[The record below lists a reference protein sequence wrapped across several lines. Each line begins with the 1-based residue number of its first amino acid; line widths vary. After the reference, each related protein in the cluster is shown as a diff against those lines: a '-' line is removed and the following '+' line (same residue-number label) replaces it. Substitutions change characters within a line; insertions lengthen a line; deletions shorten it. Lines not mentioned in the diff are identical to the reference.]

1 MSFPPGTSIIN
12 REGKECGTVK
22 NAAKWAALWALLVL
36 LPAGCAGGE
45 ADSSQPRQLG
55 EEVSTAWFTFSVEE
69 ATCTQEY
76 QGYSAQQGETLVVV
90 ELSLRSRYDQAI
102 PMFDTDFQ
110 LSWQGME
117 PQDQRCMP
125 VEHYCQE
132 QLPTEYELQPRET
145 LDGVAVYEIPEEARD
160 LVLTFQEVFDDGT
173 QEGKLG
179 ETYTVDLSQ
188 AQ

>member
-1 MSFPPGTSIIN
+1 M
-12 REGKECGTVK
+12 K
-22 NAAKWAALWALLVL
+22 NAATRAALWALLVL
-36 LPAGCAGGE
+36 LPAGCTPGGT
-45 ADSSQPRQLG
+45 DSSQPHPLG
-55 EEVSTAWFTFSVEE
+55 EEISTAWFTFSVEE
-69 ATCTQEY
+69 ATRTQEY
-76 QGYSAQQGETLVVV
+76 QGYSAQQGESLVVV
-90 ELSLRSRYDQAI
+90 ELSLKSRYDQAI

-145 LDGVAVYEIPEEARD
+145 LEGVVVYEIPEEAQD

-179 ETYTVDLSQ
+179 ETYAVDLSQ
-188 AQ
+188 TQ

>member
-1 MSFPPGTSIIN
+1 MQKITPSGEGLLLSFPPGTSIIN

-55 EEVSTAWFTFSVEE
+55 EEISTAWFTFSVEE
-69 ATCTQEY
+69 AACTQEY

-102 PMFDTDFQ
+102 PMFDTDF
-110 LSWQGME
+110 
-117 PQDQRCMP
+117 
-125 VEHYCQE
+125 HYSMNINSGE
-132 QLPTEYELQPRET
+132 VHILLGPTKLLT
-145 LDGVAVYEIPEEARD
+145 NLFLGCFKIFSGVSY
-160 LVLTFQEVFDDGT
+160 
-173 QEGKLG
+173 
-179 ETYTVDLSQ
+179 
-188 AQ
+188 

>member
-1 MSFPPGTSIIN
+1 M
-12 REGKECGTVK
+12 K

-36 LPAGCAGGE
+36 LPAGCAGGGD
-45 ADSSQPRQLG
+45 DSSPIGQPG
-55 EEVSTAWFTFSVEE
+55 EEISTAWFAFSVEE
-69 ATCTQEY
+69 ATRTQQY
-76 QGYSAQQGETLVVV
+76 QGYTAQQGETLVVV
-90 ELSLRSRYDQAI
+90 ELSLKSRYDQAI

-132 QLPTEYELQPRET
+132 QLPTEYELQPREN
-145 LDGVAVYEIPEEARD
+145 LEGVAVYEIPEEAQN

-179 ETYTVDLSQ
+179 ETYAVDLSQ